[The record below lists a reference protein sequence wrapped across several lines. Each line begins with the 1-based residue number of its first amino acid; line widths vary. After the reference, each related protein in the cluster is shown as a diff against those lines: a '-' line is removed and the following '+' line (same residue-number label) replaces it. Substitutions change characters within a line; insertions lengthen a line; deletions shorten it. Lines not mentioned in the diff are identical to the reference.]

1 MAVGI
6 PGILVSSEN
15 LLKQYRWCRSSV
27 FLESVSVL
35 YSKWVKLILENVCV
49 SSLCH
54 IWEWEKHI
62 PKLQYQQLII
72 HSIT

>member
-54 IWEWEKHI
+54 I
-62 PKLQYQQLII
+62 
-72 HSIT
+72 